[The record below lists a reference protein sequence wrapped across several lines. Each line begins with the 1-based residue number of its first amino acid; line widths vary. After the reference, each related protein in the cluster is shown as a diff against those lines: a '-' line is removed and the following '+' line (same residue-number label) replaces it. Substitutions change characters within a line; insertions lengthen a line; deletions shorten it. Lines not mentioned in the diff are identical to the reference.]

1 MIAVKQLTKAFGAI
15 KAVQNVSFSAP
26 NGKITGLLGPNGA
39 GKSTT
44 MRMIAGVLQPDTGQ
58 ALIDGIDVR
67 QERVRAQ
74 KLLGVLPDKRGIY
87 QRLTS
92 RENIA
97 YYGRLH
103 GLNGPELEK
112 RIDEL
117 IALLDMGDIATRR
130 TEGFSTGQ
138 KIKVAIARSLVHS
151 PPNIMLD
158 EPTLGLDVMSTRAM
172 RQVIRQLREAG
183 HTVLFSSHIM
193 QEVAS
198 LCDNIVI
205 IARGRVVGEGAPN
218 ALREQT
224 GQADL
229 EEAFVSI
236 IGSGEGLE

>member
-1 MIAVKQLTKAFGAI
+1 MIAVNQLSKAFGAV

-26 NGKITGLLGPNGA
+26 NGMITGLLGPNGA

-44 MRMIAGVLQPDTGQ
+44 MRMIAGVLTPDSGE
-58 ALIDGIDVR
+58 ALIDGINMQQD
-67 QERVRAQ
+67 RVQAQ
-74 KLLGVLPDKRGIY
+74 QRLGVLPDKRGLY
-87 QRLTS
+87 QRLTT

-103 GLNGPELEK
+103 NLDGDALTR

-117 IALLDMGDIATRR
+117 IVLLDMADIATRR

-138 KIKVAIARSLVHS
+138 KVKVAIARSLVHN
-151 PPNIMLD
+151 PPNVMLD
-158 EPTLGLDVMSTRAM
+158 EPTMGLDVMSTRAM
-172 RQVIRQLREAG
+172 RRVIRQLRAEG

-193 QEVAS
+193 QEVAM

-205 IARGRVVGEGAPN
+205 IADGRVVAEGTPD

-224 GQADL
+224 GKNDL
-229 EEAFVSI
+229 EDAFVDI
-236 IGSGEGLE
+236 IGTTEGLE

>member
-1 MIAVKQLTKAFGAI
+1 MIEVNQLSKSFGDVRAVED
-15 KAVQNVSFSAP
+15 VSFHAP
-26 NGKITGLLGPNGA
+26 NGMITGLLGPNGA

-44 MRMIAGVLQPDTGQ
+44 MRMIAGVLRPDSGSATV
-58 ALIDGIDVR
+58 DGVNV
-67 QERVRAQ
+67 QENRVQAQ
-74 KLLGVLPDKRGIY
+74 KRLGVLPDKRGLY

-103 GLNGPELEK
+103 GMDGAALQA

-117 IALLDMGDIATRR
+117 IVLLDMADIADRH

-138 KIKVAIARSLVHS
+138 KVKVAIARALVHE
-151 PPNIMLD
+151 PPNMMLD
-158 EPTLGLDVMSTRAM
+158 EPTVGLDVMSTRVM
-172 RQVIRQLREAG
+172 RQLIRQLRAAG

-205 IARGRVVGEGAPN
+205 IARGRVVAQGSAD
-218 ALREQT
+218 ALRRQT
-224 GQADL
+224 GHADL
-229 EEAFVSI
+229 EDAFVTI
-236 IGSGEGLE
+236 IGTEEGLE